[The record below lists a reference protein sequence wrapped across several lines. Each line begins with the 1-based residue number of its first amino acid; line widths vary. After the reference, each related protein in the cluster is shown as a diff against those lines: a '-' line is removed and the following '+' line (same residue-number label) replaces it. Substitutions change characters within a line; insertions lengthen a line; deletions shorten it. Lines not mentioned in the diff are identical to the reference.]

1 MENQE
6 IIGFLNQLLANQHV
20 LYIKTRNAHW
30 NIVGI
35 DFKPVH
41 LFFNELYDKFA
52 ADIDSIAE
60 RIRKLGSPV
69 VANMQYFLDAATLHS
84 NEPIAFN
91 SIALIAYVYDD
102 LKNIN
107 ETIRIELEILSD
119 NKNTDYG
126 TINFLTNLLEENEKT
141 LWFLNSHITN

>member
-6 IIGFLNQLLANQHV
+6 TIVFLNQLLANQHV

-30 NIVGI
+30 NITGI

-41 LFFNELYDKFA
+41 SFFQELYTKFEN
-52 ADIDSIAE
+52 DIDLIAE

-69 VANMQYFLDAATLHS
+69 VANMQYFLDAATLSS
-84 NEPIAFN
+84 NEPTAFN
-91 SIALIAYVYDD
+91 SIALISYISSD
-102 LKNIN
+102 LTIIN
-107 ETIRIELEILSD
+107 ETIRIELEILSA
-119 NKNTDYG
+119 NKSTDYG

-141 LWFLNSHITN
+141 LWFLNSH